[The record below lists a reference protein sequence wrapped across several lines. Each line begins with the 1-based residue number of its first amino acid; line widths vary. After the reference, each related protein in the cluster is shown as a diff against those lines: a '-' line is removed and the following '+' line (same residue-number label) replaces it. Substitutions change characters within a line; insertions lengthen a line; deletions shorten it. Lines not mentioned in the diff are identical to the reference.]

1 MRKQITRF
9 ISGILTVIMLL
20 SSVNVPVMAGCE
32 EEGTSHSWNDIG
44 DVDWEGDCT
53 TGGKQKIECS
63 SCHTISYNDIP
74 GELNHSW
81 DEGVCDKCL
90 AEHPHGEDIITKTPI
105 DENKHKVSHSV
116 CYLEYEVEHVFS
128 GGTCTECSYIC
139 LHPLAEYK
147 YEKIDDNAH
156 KVLCGVEGC
165 EKTVTASEGHDY
177 VNGKCSKCKHSC
189 THDWDAVKAECKI
202 CHIKCTSHNWR
213 AKDGK
218 CGTCGFV
225 CTSDT
230 RVQGAVTWKDGDC
243 TKGGVQDITC
253 STCGK
258 TISANSPVTAKEKH
272 TYSQGTCTVCGKA
285 DPNACQHPV
294 EKLVWED
301 NNDGKTHKLSC
312 GVESCKVVIS
322 ANEIHTY
329 PKGVCACG
337 AIDPNCKHEG
347 TTHMV
352 ATAKTHDYICDI
364 CGKVAKSEKHIFDKN
379 AKCTVCGANPCGGKH
394 TADYV
399 SIASNKHQKYCTKC
413 GFVIK
418 TNIKCS
424 WSIEKYDDKDDWDE
438 DGHSVYCKA
447 CGNTEFKDHSFG
459 YEYTDGD
466 KHKKSCGCGVYYEQ
480 SCDYDSGKCKL
491 CGHDKGGSS
500 SSSSGSGAAYYA
512 PTDLESLRKAGKAL
526 ARDIITVK
534 VNGASY
540 DIAAVEAPLR
550 DMANQYFIG
559 NILLTQ
565 LGYNLLTPTK
575 TYKLSSYNFYAAP
588 NQAQTIVWKNTGLKA
603 GDVAYVVYWNPTHKT
618 QLLPCVVAAD
628 GSATFTVPD
637 INGAICTLVKCEK
650 VTPPAPAK
658 KKK

>member
-20 SSVNVPVMAGCE
+20 SSVNVPVMADVPCPEGE
-32 EEGTSHSWNDIG
+32 HVAGEIIEAGTSWID
-44 DVDWEGDCT
+44 GDCRNGKENTVSCNTCHVHYTDIVDKQTEHDWGAKDGQCARPGCDGICTHTGHWNT
-53 TGGKQKIECS
+53 T
-63 SCHTISYNDIP
+63 T
-74 GELNHSW
+74 
-81 DEGVCDKCL
+81 GVCDECGYECPHPSYTDGKCDVCKIN
-90 AEHPHGEDIITKTPI
+90 HIHGSEAIEYVEKTATHHTKQYKVCKKKETP
-105 DENKHKVSHSV
+105 
-116 CYLEYEVEHVFS
+116 VEHTWNDS
-128 GGTCTECSYIC
+128 T
-139 LHPLAEYK
+139 
-147 YEKIDDNAH
+147 
-156 KVLCGVEGC
+156 
-165 EKTVTASEGHDY
+165 
-177 VNGKCSKCKHSC
+177 GKCSVCGYSC
-189 THDWDAVKAECKI
+189 AHD
-202 CHIKCTSHNWR
+202 WR

-588 NQAQTIVWKNTGLKA
+588 NQSQTIVWKNTGLKA